1 MKRKLLIFD
10 FDGTIADTLPV
21 FHTIL
26 EKLAKKYNLKNVQN
40 PELLRDKSA
49 RELMKISKVSW
60 WKMPFLIRDAKKELS
75 KQLEQ
80 INIIKDMREL
90 IINLR
95 GENHTVVILT
105 SNSKAN
111 VEQFLEKHELKE
123 HIDTVYGDVGI
134 FGKAKKIDKA
144 IKDQQFQKEDV
155 VYIGDEIR
163 DVEASKKV
171 GIKIISVGWGLN
183 TKEKLESVNP
193 KNVVN
198 TPAEIQSLII

>member
-144 IKDQQFQKEDV
+144 IKDQQF
-155 VYIGDEIR
+155 
-163 DVEASKKV
+163 KK
-171 GIKIISVGWGLN
+171 
-183 TKEKLESVNP
+183 
-193 KNVVN
+193 KNVV
-198 TPAEIQSLII
+198 